1 MDKAKRRLAAVMF
14 TDIVGYTEQMSMNE
28 NKAFALIKKK
38 RKLLLPIVKKHKGK
52 LIKEMSFDYERG
64 IVKKVIRQAMEDMES
79 NPKMLTR
86 DYIDAIIKDLEDLKI
101 SDF

>member
-1 MDKAKRRLAAVMF
+1 MKDFDL
-14 TDIVGYTEQMSMNE
+14 
-28 NKAFALIKKK
+28 KKY
-38 RKLLLPIVKKHKGK
+38 IAEGK

-64 IVKKVIRQAMEDMES
+64 IVKKVIRQSMEDMES